1 MLNVKLDVFEGPFD
15 LLFKLIEKHKIDIYD
30 IPMALIT
37 EKYVEEVEAMEE
49 KNIDNIGEFLIMAA
63 TLLKIKSKMLLP
75 AEKDENEE
83 EQDPRLELVS
93 RLLEYKKYKEV
104 ATTLRQME
112 EETGM
117 LAFKGNTSLIE
128 EFKNVIDFDDF
139 LEGVDMDVLTQAFLK
154 IIKDDKK
161 KDEGKS
167 EEEVARNISEKV
179 RRRRVFT
186 VEMQMTAIYDKLRN
200 AKNLNFKELF
210 GAEEEKMEK
219 VMTFLAL
226 LEMMKMKKI
235 TVTQESTFGDIIIS
249 KTDDFETGIDYD
261 IDINVDK
268 IEELKSNEIE
278 DEEKKESTEN
288 SSNDD
293 NNDSEE

>member
-1 MLNVKLDVFEGPFD
+1 
-15 LLFKLIEKHKIDIYD
+15 
-30 IPMALIT
+30 
-37 EKYVEEVEAMEE
+37 
-49 KNIDNIGEFLIMAA
+49 
-63 TLLKIKSKMLLP
+63 
-75 AEKDENEE
+75 
-83 EQDPRLELVS
+83 
-93 RLLEYKKYKEV
+93 
-104 ATTLRQME
+104 ME